1 MGERMKKFFISL
13 IAGLLGVSAAIGTSS
28 IYAAETRMQI
38 EASMEEPIQISANE
52 EGYDGDLHIEVENSY
67 EIERDYDQNLMLTVT
82 NISDQERRCV

>member
-1 MGERMKKFFISL
+1 
-13 IAGLLGVSAAIGTSS
+13 
-28 IYAAETRMQI
+28 MQI

-82 NISDQERRCV
+82 NISDQARGHITWPSIIPMRICPSTLSKEALKANRC

>member
-52 EGYDGDLHIEVENSY
+52 EGYDGDLHIEVESSY

-82 NISDQERRCV
+82 NISDQEANRC